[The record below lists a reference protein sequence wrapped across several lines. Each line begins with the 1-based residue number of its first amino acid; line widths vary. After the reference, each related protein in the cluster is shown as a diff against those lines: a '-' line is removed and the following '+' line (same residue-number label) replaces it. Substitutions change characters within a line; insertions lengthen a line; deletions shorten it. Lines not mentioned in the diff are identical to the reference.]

1 MASYFRRRRSNICRG
16 VIFFC
21 AVLGTTS
28 VNAVD
33 ISLPDCEKPIRP
45 AEFKNIETA
54 NQFWRTAESYQKCL
68 VTYAASQKTL
78 SDAHGKAANDAIGQW
93 NAFVAE
99 NSRKNAKER
108 EQQKRRLTNK
118 EKK

>member
-16 VIFFC
+16 VILFF
-21 AVLGTTS
+21 AVMGTTG

-45 AEFKNIETA
+45 AEFKNIEAA
-54 NQFWRTAESYQKCL
+54 NRFWRTAETYQKCL
-68 VTYAASQKTL
+68 VAYAASQKTL

-99 NSRKNAKER
+99 NSRKNAEER
-108 EQQKRRLTNK
+108 SSKSDASLIK